1 MIFVTTGK
9 SAFCDKKKESYHDKK
24 IGGPL
29 YTIGRFSGIVAR
41 SWYIINA
48 DPWHSDPMTLYR
60 NKQHAFAALRPGERV
75 YRVVGSDRKNTFQ
88 NLTETAV
95 LEQIKLFEVH
105 ETGETGGRDETKV
118 FMDIDMK
125 VKQPTEEGERML
137 CDKVAMLALATY
149 FAAAGARSDCV
160 RDFADTMVQTEG
172 GPGEG
177 NEWYECACGYCPK
190 IRVPDVDLYTSHR
203 PSAKDETFKYSV
215 HAVVTGDRRPAGSR
229 IMTIACLATLGVLEL
244 TDSFVYTGCEGQQ
257 KCAVDPGPSIS
268 KSLRVRGSAK
278 SGDAAS
284 RKIHARAYQRGLR
297 CGLSST
303 DMDASGLRKSLV
315 FAPGVP
321 PWDGSQLHVTMED
334 AFYAVIT
341 NMHTLG
347 LQIPKLPKEEL
358 RHAADA
364 GGKKKRKRKE
374 FDKNAAIASVNAAHL
389 THNLKVL
396 QTAVGRSLG
405 TKVGI
410 VSVAVRNRSPGY
422 GNRDEVVQ
430 EIVAQTDCTQCPLR
444 PGGGTHTS
452 NRMSI
457 KAVQNGPDGRQHGV
471 VVTVQCPSSN
481 HIHGATQSAILVD
494 PREWHGQAI
503 DAPSTT

>member
-1 MIFVTTGK
+1 
-9 SAFCDKKKESYHDKK
+9 
-24 IGGPL
+24 
-29 YTIGRFSGIVAR
+29 
-41 SWYIINA
+41 
-48 DPWHSDPMTLYR
+48 MTLYR
-60 NKQHAFAALRPGERV
+60 KKQDAFAALTPDARV
-75 YRVVGSDRKNTFQ
+75 YRVVGSDCKNTFQ

-95 LEQIKLFEVH
+95 LDQIKLFEVH
-105 ETGETGGRDETKV
+105 ETGEAGRDETKV
-118 FMDIDMK
+118 FMDIDMQ
-125 VKQPTEEGERML
+125 VKKRTEEGERML

-149 FAAAGARSDCV
+149 FAAGGARSDCV
-160 RDFADTMVQTEG
+160 KDFADTMVQTEG

-177 NEWYECACGYCPK
+177 NEWYECACGDCPK

-203 PSAKDETFKYSV
+203 PSAKHDTFKYSV

-229 IMTIACLATLGVLEL
+229 IMTIATLATLGVLGL
-244 TDSFVYTGCEGQQ
+244 TDSFVYTGGEGQQ
-257 KCAVDPGPSIS
+257 KFAVDSGPSIS

-278 SGDAAS
+278 SGDDAS

-303 DMDASGLRKSLV
+303 DVDASGLKKSLV

-334 AFYAVIT
+334 EFYAVIT

-347 LQIPKLPKEEL
+347 LQIPKFPKEEL

-374 FDKNAAIASVNAAHL
+374 SDKNAAIASVNAAHL

-410 VSVAVRNRSPGY
+410 VSVIVRNRPPGY

-444 PGGGTHTS
+444 PGGGQHTS

-457 KAVQNGPDGRQHGV
+457 RAVQNGTDGKQHGV

-481 HIHGATQSAILVD
+481 HIHGAKQSAILVD

-503 DAPSTT
+503 DAPNTT